1 MLDFIFMGVDNLKP
15 RTRKE
20 ATPLSF
26 GVGEKVRTPY
36 STWYKEQQ
44 DVPEYT
50 ETVTSLTGDHTP
62 KVLQLKL
69 HSDTSA
75 SIKISYLLI

>member
-36 STWYKEQQ
+36 STWYKEH
-44 DVPEYT
+44 
-50 ETVTSLTGDHTP
+50 TV
-62 KVLQLKL
+62 Q
-69 HSDTSA
+69 
-75 SIKISYLLI
+75 I